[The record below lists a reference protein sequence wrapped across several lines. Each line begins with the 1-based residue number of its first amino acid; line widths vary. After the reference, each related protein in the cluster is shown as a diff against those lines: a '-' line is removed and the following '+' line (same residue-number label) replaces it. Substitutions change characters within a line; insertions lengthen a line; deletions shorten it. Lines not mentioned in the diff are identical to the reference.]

1 MKKFVFFAIISVVLV
16 SSLSSCGN
24 RSSQAPQS
32 DIDSLVQVMRA
43 DREFREKYQM
53 ITALPETET
62 VKIHFKE
69 GESPFFDVYTL
80 TRESE
85 AVDVAFFRAED
96 VTTDG
101 RIKKGKRLVRTFM
114 IFIPTGEKLKNWGHG
129 GIDLTRPDGTIHHIS
144 FTLVNQPK

>member
-16 SSLSSCGN
+16 SSLSSCGK

-53 ITALPETET
+53 ITALPETEN
-62 VKIHFKE
+62 IEIYFKQ
-69 GESPFFDVYTL
+69 GESPFFGVSVLKKDAK
-80 TRESE
+80 S
-85 AVDVAFFRAED
+85 VDIDFYNADD
-96 VTTDG
+96 VTPSG
-101 RIKKGKRLVRTFM
+101 QILSGKALVRTFI
-114 IFIPTGEKLKNWGHG
+114 IFIPKDETLKNWGYN
-129 GIDLTRPDGTIHHIS
+129 GIDLVRPDGTIHHIS